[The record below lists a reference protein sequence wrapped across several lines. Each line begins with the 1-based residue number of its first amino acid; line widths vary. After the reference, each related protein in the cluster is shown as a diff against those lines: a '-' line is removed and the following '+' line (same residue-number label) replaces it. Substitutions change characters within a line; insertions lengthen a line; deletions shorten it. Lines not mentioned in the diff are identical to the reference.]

1 MLAVWLKF
9 NLYSVPADTTYVK
22 AVAHRPATLSTHTT
36 PDSGIRMD
44 QLTTSRA
51 AETAPEIEKALGLD
65 GKARRAHRRRLYWLL
80 ALLVTVLAGG
90 AYYWFALPSSR
101 TVYTT
106 VAAKRADLTIE
117 VSATGTL
124 EPVTQVDV
132 SSELSGI
139 VRTVNVE
146 ENQQVKKGDVLARLD
161 TAKLSAQVE
170 SARAS
175 VQAAR
180 AQVADAEA
188 TLAQAEQTYDRSS
201 KLSARGMVS
210 NQDLDTARTSRD
222 RAKIAVLSGKA
233 ALAVA
238 DANLKLKQTDLANSV
253 IYAPIDGVVLTRDVD
268 PGQTVASS
276 LQAPVLFVI
285 AEDLKHMELK
295 AAIDEADVGS
305 VRKGQK
311 ADFTVDAYPDRTFHA
326 SISDIAFA
334 SSTTDGVVTYTADL
348 AVDNSDLALRPGM
361 TATVSVITNEIKDAV
376 TVPNATFRFRPPSNE
391 KSAGRGFSLTN
402 LFMPRFRRT
411 RSQVEQPAADGSR
424 TLYVLKD
431 GVPVAV
437 HVKAGATDGE
447 RTQIVSGLEAGAKVV
462 TGSSQSGK

>member
-1 MLAVWLKF
+1 
-9 NLYSVPADTTYVK
+9 
-22 AVAHRPATLSTHTT
+22 
-36 PDSGIRMD
+36 MD
-44 QLTTSRA
+44 QLTTSKPGG
-51 AETAPEIEKALGLD
+51 TAPDIEKALGLD
-65 GKARRAHRRRLYWLL
+65 GKGRRARRRRTYWLL
-80 ALLVTVLAGG
+80 ALVAAVLAAG
-90 AYYWFALPSSR
+90 AYYWLAFPSAK

-106 VAAKRADLTIE
+106 ATANRADLTVE

-124 EPVTQVDV
+124 EPITQVDV

-146 ENQQVKKGDVLARLD
+146 ENQQVKKGEVLARLD

-170 SARAS
+170 SAEAS
-175 VQAAR
+175 VQAAK

-188 TLAQAEQTYDRSS
+188 SLAQAEQTYDRSS
-201 KLSARGMVS
+201 RLSARGMVS

-222 RAKIAVLSGKA
+222 RAKIAVASGRA

-238 DANLKLKQTDLANSV
+238 EANLKLKQTDLANAV
-253 IYAPIDGVVLTRDVD
+253 IYAPINGVVLTRSVD
-268 PGQTVASS
+268 PGQTVAAS
-276 LQAPVLFVI
+276 LSAPVLFVI

-311 ADFTVDAYPDRTFHA
+311 ANFTVDAYPDRTFHA

-334 SSTTDGVVTYTADL
+334 SSTTDGVVTYAADL

-376 TVPNATFRFRPPSNE
+376 TVPNAAFRFRPPSNGQ
-391 KSAGRGFSLTN
+391 STRRGFSLTS
-402 LFMPRFRRT
+402 LFMPRFRRST
-411 RSQVEQPAADGSR
+411 SQNGKPAADGSR
-424 TLYVLKD
+424 TLYILKD
-431 GVPVAV
+431 GEPVAV
-437 HVKAGATDGE
+437 QVKAGATDGE
-447 RTQIVSGLEAGAKVV
+447 RTQIVSGLEAGTRVI